1 MYLADVGTIPS
12 NLGGG
17 PGISVPVGL
26 DERDLPIGFQVLAPP
41 LGEAVLLRAARA
53 VEALAGFTARP
64 ALATSEVR

>member
-1 MYLADVGTIPS
+1 
-12 NLGGG
+12 
-17 PGISVPVGL
+17 
-26 DERDLPIGFQVLAPP
+26 